1 MQKFKLHS
9 SAVLAV
15 ILLLCTVFMSSCN
28 ISSDK
33 SLENVKKLFPN
44 SKVYKMPE
52 NTFIFYVVDSTG
64 VKKVSCLNWTNNN
77 VSDISIAEIK

>member
-1 MQKFKLHS
+1 
-9 SAVLAV
+9 
-15 ILLLCTVFMSSCN
+15 
-28 ISSDK
+28 
-33 SLENVKKLFPN
+33 
-44 SKVYKMPE
+44 MPE